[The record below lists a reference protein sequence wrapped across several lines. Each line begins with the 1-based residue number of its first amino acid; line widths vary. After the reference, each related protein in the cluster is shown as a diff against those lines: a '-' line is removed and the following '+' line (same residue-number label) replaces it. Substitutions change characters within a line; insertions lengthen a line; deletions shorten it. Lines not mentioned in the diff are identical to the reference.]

1 MGLSDSFVG
10 KEARALDSFIKK
22 SKIAG
27 LVEINS
33 SIDLKK
39 LDDIK
44 KSIKN
49 IQSASHLV
57 VVYKFN

>member
-1 MGLSDSFVG
+1 MGLIDSFIG
-10 KEARALDSFIKK
+10 KETRALDSYIKK
-22 SKIAG
+22 AKIAG
-27 LVEINS
+27 LVEIDS
-33 SIDLKK
+33 SNDLKK

>member
-1 MGLSDSFVG
+1 MGLSDSFIG

-27 LVEINS
+27 LVEIETVN
-33 SIDLKK
+33 DLKK
-39 LDDIK
+39 FNDIK
-44 KSIKN
+44 KLIKN

>member
-1 MGLSDSFVG
+1 MGLRDSFIG
-10 KEARALDSFIKK
+10 KEARALDSYIKK
-22 SKIAG
+22 AKIAG
-27 LVEINS
+27 LVEIETVN
-33 SIDLKK
+33 DLNK

-49 IQSASHLV
+49 IQSANHLV